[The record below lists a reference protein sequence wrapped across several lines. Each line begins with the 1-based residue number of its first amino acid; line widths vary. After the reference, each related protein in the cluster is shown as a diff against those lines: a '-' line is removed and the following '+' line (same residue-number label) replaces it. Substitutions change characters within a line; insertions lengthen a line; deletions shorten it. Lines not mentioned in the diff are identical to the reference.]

1 MSDDIR
7 LPEVLPVLSR
17 GKHRNP
23 RKGAC
28 FMELASYLAGERWS
42 DHPACTH
49 PLLAALARHVNDRTS
64 DANRQ
69 RLAEL
74 IPSVIGL
81 TGDDPHVDALI
92 ALRCATTA
100 LPVASAE
107 RQRVMAVAILTS
119 DRVLADLDGRPSG
132 SLEERSRKALGHAPD
147 AARWARGFI
156 SDLGPSPKAFRQQAA
171 PCTVRCAVD
180 AIAQGRTAEPDDALR
195 DLLAETIREYVAWT
209 RRTQQTS
216 ERVARTRPT
225 QPTAQAAPVEP
236 RTPVASLSAQ
246 PR

>member
-7 LPEVLPVLSR
+7 PPQLLPVLSR

-28 FMELASYLAGERWS
+28 FMELASFLAGERWS

-81 TGDDPHVDALI
+81 TSDDPQLDALI

-100 LPVASAE
+100 LPVVSAE
-107 RQRVMAVAILTS
+107 RQRVMAVAVLTCS
-119 DRVLADLDGRPSG
+119 RVLADLDGRPS
-132 SLEERSRKALGHAPD
+132 STLEERSRQALDHVPEAT
-147 AARWARGFI
+147 RWARRFI
-156 SDLGPSPKAFRQQAA
+156 NGMDPSPKAFRQYGA
-171 PCTVRCAVD
+171 PCTVRSAVEG
-180 AIAQGRTAEPDDALR
+180 IAQACIPEPDDLLQ
-195 DLLAETIREYVAWT
+195 DLLAGTIREC
-209 RRTQQTS
+209 
-216 ERVARTRPT
+216 VARIHPT
-225 QPTAQAAPVEP
+225 QHITQPAAAVRPRAPV
-236 RTPVASLSAQ
+236 TSLS
-246 PR
+246 